1 MKNIKLRTIIAVFF
15 CAVSVVLMHGYI
27 YMLSLCGVLKEGYVY
42 SDAMRNINM
51 SEHEIEKIFYTDIN
65 QDDMLYIV
73 GLNEGILRNMIYRK
87 MYMSLCSGQNKEE
100 DGEIDSD
107 IPLMFR
113 KAVPESVFDEALN
126 VYIKIYSDI
135 RYFPVPT
142 DAGAGVGTPYDDS
155 WNSARDYGGDR
166 KHEGTDIM
174 AENNTRG
181 YFPVVSMT
189 DGVVEKKGWLELGGY
204 RLGIRSPGG
213 AYFYYAHLAEYA
225 EGIEEGTQIK
235 AGTVIGTMGDTG
247 YGKKE
252 GTTGKFDVHLHM
264 GIYCDYNDGEVSF
277 NPYYVLKSADRFRKE
292 FVP

>member
-1 MKNIKLRTIIAVFF
+1 MKKNKIKIFAALIL
-15 CAVSVVLMHGYI
+15 CAALVVLIHGYI
-27 YMLSLCGVLKEGYVY
+27 HMLSLCGDIKEGYVY
-42 SDAMRNINM
+42 SDAMRNIDM
-51 SEHEIEKIFYTDIN
+51 TEKEIEKIFYTDKN
-65 QDDMLYIV
+65 QDDMPYIA
-73 GLNEGILRNMIYRK
+73 GINEGILRSVIYRK
-87 MYMSLCSGQNKEE
+87 IYLSLFEKENG
-100 DGEIDSD
+100 DGESGRNV
-107 IPLMFR
+107 PYMFK
-113 KAVPESVFDEALN
+113 KAFPEEVFEEALN
-126 VYIKIYSDI
+126 VYIKIYGDV
-135 RYFPVPT
+135 RCFPVPK
-142 DAGAGVGTPYDDS
+142 DVGAGIETPYDDS

-174 AENNTRG
+174 AANNTRG

-225 EGIEEGTQIK
+225 EGIEEGAQIK

-252 GTTGKFDVHLHM
+252 GTTGKFAVHLHM
-264 GIYCDYNDGEVSF
+264 GIYCDCNGEEVSF
-277 NPYYVLKSADRFRKE
+277 NPYYVLKSVDRFRKE